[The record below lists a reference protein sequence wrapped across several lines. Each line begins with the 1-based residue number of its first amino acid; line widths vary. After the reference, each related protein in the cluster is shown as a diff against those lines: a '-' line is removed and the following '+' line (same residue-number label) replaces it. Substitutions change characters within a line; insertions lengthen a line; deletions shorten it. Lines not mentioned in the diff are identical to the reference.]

1 MAVSWIKRS
10 MRGTRCGYIPMMI
23 FFFIIYVTLGELITY
38 LSLRFFKLK
47 TTIIISN
54 IFVSQEFREVTNS
67 KGDLSLLY
75 DV

>member
-1 MAVSWIKRS
+1 
-10 MRGTRCGYIPMMI
+10 MMI
-23 FFFIIYVTLGELITY
+23 FLFIIYVTLGELITY
-38 LSLRFFKLK
+38 LSLHFFKLK

-54 IFVSQEFREVTNS
+54 ISVSQEFREETNS

>member
-1 MAVSWIKRS
+1 
-10 MRGTRCGYIPMMI
+10 MMI
-23 FFFIIYVTLGELITY
+23 FLFIIYVTLGELITY
-38 LSLRFFKLK
+38 LSLHFFKLK